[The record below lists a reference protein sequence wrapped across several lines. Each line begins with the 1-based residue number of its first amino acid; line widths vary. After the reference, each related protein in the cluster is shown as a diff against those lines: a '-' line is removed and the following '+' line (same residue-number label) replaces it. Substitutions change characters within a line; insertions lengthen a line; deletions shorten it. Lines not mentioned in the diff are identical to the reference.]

1 MINAIR
7 LGKPLQQPS
16 LTSFSLSN
24 SRRAPPSALRFLQ
37 AASGEEIMD
46 SKKQSDPVESKTQ
59 DTMSSLGEGYATR
72 SDDEGFGCIYGSK
85 EKDDDKIVHEL
96 DHDQGSDVKVK
107 EKEKG
112 RNQNKDVA
120 AG

>member
-7 LGKPLQQPS
+7 LCKPLQQPS

-46 SKKQSDPVESKTQ
+46 SKKQSDPAESKTQ

-85 EKDDDKIVHEL
+85 EKDDKIVHEL
-96 DHDQGSDVKVK
+96 DHDQGSDMK
-107 EKEKG
+107 EEEEKG